1 MRRRRNRARHA
12 VFIFSTP
19 YEKLLN
25 DANRRM
31 QSGDH
36 ALKALKEPRAILIQS
51 ACLFPV
57 TGKIVTPNGRVKCRP
72 GRQDRSLHDAAFFR
86 QSIELPDF
94 LRSSFVIYVTILF
107 ALSDANSI
115 AACPA
120 HYFADPSPLH
130 RTNRASPLRASRA
143 APRLSRRSCRS
154 IPGCPSLFRP
164 EFPAPH
170 LQYNATRPARRY
182 ERLLPRPALV
192 FTLGKR

>member
-130 RTNRASPLRASRA
+130 EQIGLPPFGHPEQLPAFLDDPVVQFPAVHLSSVRNF
-143 APRLSRRSCRS
+143 PRLIYS
-154 IPGCPSLFRP
+154 IMRLARQGAMSAFCPGPLWCL
-164 EFPAPH
+164 H
-170 LQYNATRPARRY
+170 
-182 ERLLPRPALV
+182 
-192 FTLGKR
+192 